1 MIKKGD
7 KVVCVRDYI
16 TAEPRR
22 TLYSVGEV
30 STINSVINSVGYN
43 NSETI
48 VIVWVG
54 GLMMLLSKKDG
65 FTITDLVGDVY
76 FILLNESRKKK
87 LKNLEIVSKF
97 QRYENKGI

>member
-7 KVVCVRDYI
+7 KVVCVRNYI

-30 STINSVINSVGYN
+30 STITSVGYN